1 MAKNLLNKFI
11 VDRCPEVTNK
21 NECEVV
27 KVLNDFRHKNK
38 EKKKKKEKENCMSHY
53 AKLLNDVKNM

>member
-1 MAKNLLNKFI
+1 MVKNLLNKFI
-11 VDRCPEVTNK
+11 EDRCPEVTNK

-38 EKKKKKEKENCMSHY
+38 EACTKKEKENCVSHY